1 MREKY
6 FAFLNNIWQDPLVL
20 ELIES
25 GYIFVLPERDS
36 WGRRVVWSVAR
47 RLDPARHN
55 TSHVVRAH
63 IATFEVGDNILQH
76 YFLWMDVCQR
86 GQCRQPQPPSHSTH
100 RTHPQTSQPASGFN
114 LMTQR
119 PGPGSALY

>member
-6 FAFLNNIWQDPLVL
+6 LAFLNNIWQDPLVL

-76 YFLWMDVCQR
+76 CNIILHGWMYVKEV
-86 GQCRQPQPPSHSTH
+86 STQYTIH
-100 RTHPQTSQPASGFN
+100 IAPTHKPLNQLLGLT
-114 LMTQR
+114 
-119 PGPGSALY
+119 

>member
-6 FAFLNNIWQDPLVL
+6 LAFLNNIWQDPLVL

-63 IATFEVGDNILQH
+63 IATFEVGDNIGQR
-76 YFLWMDVCQR
+76 YFTWMDDVKEV
-86 GQCRQPQPPSHSTH
+86 STQYTIH
-100 RTHPQTSQPASGFN
+100 IAPTHKPLNQLLGLT
-114 LMTQR
+114 
-119 PGPGSALY
+119 

>member
-6 FAFLNNIWQDPLVL
+6 LSFLNNIWQDPLVL

-63 IATFEVGDNILQH
+63 IATFEVGDNIGQR
-76 YFLWMDVCQR
+76 YFTWMGVCQT
-86 GQCRQPQPPSHSTH
+86 GQCRQYTSHPPTNLST
-100 RTHPQTSQPASGFN
+100 SFWV
-114 LMTQR
+114 
-119 PGPGSALY
+119 